1 MPIDVHAHYVPR
13 QLLDAIKVKEAGI
26 GVRLQPSKGSDI
38 PAIGFQYGFSTRA
51 LFPILIEPANDRCAR
66 LDRQGID
73 HQLVATW
80 PDMYGYGLGSEACAA
95 WHRMLNDTLSEW
107 CVENSDRFSFV
118 ASVPLAND
126 LDAAAELDRA
136 GTLGAVAV
144 MIPANVEGTNIGE
157 LPLEVFWGT
166 AERLGIP
173 VILHPVSTVPS
184 PRTVKFSLTQ
194 VAQYTFDTTIGIGSM
209 IFTGLLDRFPR
220 LTLVLVHGG
229 GAFPYLV
236 GRFDV
241 MYSRMDR
248 AAQGVTA
255 LHAPSAYTPRMAYDT
270 IVHAP
275 KTLRFLA
282 ETVGLEQLV
291 LGTDESFPPADIDPL
306 SSLSAA
312 EFSSTTIQLIT
323 EENPRR
329 FFPQLK

>member
-13 QLLDAIKVKEAGI
+13 QLLDAIKVGGTEIGI
-26 GVRLQPSKGSDI
+26 RLQPSKGSDT

-73 HQLVATW
+73 RQLVATW
-80 PDMYGYGLGSEACAA
+80 PDMYGYGLGSEACAT
-95 WHRMLNDTLSEW
+95 WHRMLNGTLSEW
-107 CVENSDRFSFV
+107 CAENSDRFSFV
-118 ASVPLAND
+118 ASVPLTND
-126 LDAAAELDRA
+126 LDASAELDRA
-136 GTLGAVAV
+136 MKLGAAAV
-144 MIPANVEGTNIGE
+144 MIPTNVEGVNIGE
-157 LPLEVFWGT
+157 VSLEFFWGT

-173 VILHPVSTVPS
+173 VILHPVLTVPV
-184 PRTVKFSLTQ
+184 PRTAKFGLTQ
-194 VAQYTFDTTIGIGSM
+194 IAQYAFDTTLGIGSL

-220 LTLVLVHGG
+220 LTLILVHGG
-229 GAFPYLV
+229 GTFPYLV

-248 AAQGVTA
+248 AVQGVTA

-270 IVHAP
+270 IVHTP
-275 KTLRFLA
+275 KTLRFLG

-306 SSLSAA
+306 SSLRAA
-312 EFSSTTIQLIT
+312 GFSNTTIQLIT
-323 EENPRR
+323 EDNPRR